1 MKDILASLP
10 TVKPW
15 SHPEILNLAVE
26 SDRHRLRHLVDNN
39 EVRTVADEVNIA
51 LDELYDIKHP
61 SQIDTKSEADLAQ
74 FAQELGHNSI
84 EEYGNWVFY
93 PWSGELV
100 HFPEA
105 HDLRALRSSRNRNLI
120 TSEEQEHLSQKS
132 IVIVGLSVGSNAV
145 DSLVRQ
151 GIGGK
156 YILVDNDRLEPTNLN
171 RIASGYNQVGQHKVH
186 ALAKKIS
193 ELDPYA
199 QQVHY
204 LEGLNEDNLD
214 QIFEQ
219 HRPDIVIDE
228 MDQLRMKIL
237 LRLKAKEIGLP
248 VIMAADDGDNI
259 VLDIE
264 RFDVDKNTELLQ
276 GRIPQNI
283 IQAILEGKLER
294 KDTGLAIGKYFVGPE
309 NIPLRMYQS
318 LAELGKT
325 LPSWPQLGGT
335 AVLAG
340 IILAYC
346 ARKIMLNQ
354 PINSGRFVIGP
365 DSQLNPEVGSAEYKQ
380 QIQPY
385 IEQLEAYTLNSMKK
399 G

>member
-1 MKDILASLP
+1 MKEILTSIA
-10 TVKPW
+10 TAKPW
-15 SHPEILNLAVE
+15 SRPEILNLAAE
-26 SDRHRLRHLVDNN
+26 PDQQRLRELVDNN
-39 EVRTVADEVNIA
+39 EVRTVIDEISIA
-51 LDELYDIKHP
+51 LNELYDIKHP
-61 SQIDTKSEADLAQ
+61 SRIDSKSHADLAR
-74 FAQELGHNSI
+74 FIQELGYSSI

-100 HFPEA
+100 HFPDKL
-105 HDLRALRSSRNRNLI
+105 DLRALRSSRNRNLI
-120 TSEEQEHLSQKS
+120 TAEEQEGLSQKS
-132 IVIVGLSVGSNAV
+132 IVIIGLSVGSNAV

-193 ELDPYA
+193 ELDPYVE
-199 QQVHY
+199 QVHY

-219 HRPDIVIDE
+219 HSPDIVIDE
-228 MDQLRMKIL
+228 MDQLKMKIL
-237 LRLKAKEIGLP
+237 LRLKARELGLP

-259 VLDIE
+259 VLDVE
-264 RFDVDKNTELLQ
+264 RFDLDKNSELLQ
-276 GRIPQNI
+276 GRIPQHI
-283 IQAILEGKLER
+283 ISAILEEKLER
-294 KDTGLAIGKYFVGPE
+294 RDTGLAIGKYFVGPE

-318 LAELGKT
+318 LAELGRT

-340 IILAYC
+340 ITLAYC
-346 ARKIMLNQ
+346 ARKIILKQ

-365 DSQLNPEVGSAEYKQ
+365 DEQLNPEIGSAEYRQ

-385 IEQLEAYTLNSMKK
+385 IEQLKTYTLSPAEE